1 MIKKDI
7 LSTPKHGWCNF
18 HLADEEKEFNA
29 ALSYLTDVMYDTLKM
44 CLTYLQTGAAAVMYD
59 REGEGTF
66 LFVISDYDVY
76 ILDEN
81 LTGGMVHFENLRA
94 DDICENILGCYYAD
108 TIGWLNFANMN
119 EQSEKE
125 YEKVFVK
132 SSTGFYKTPEG
143 MPNGATVPTI
153 KLMLENSFPLP
164 VKAAGG
170 VRTYEEAVEMIQLGV
185 KRIGTSA
192 AKAIVTGEISNSDY

>member
-1 MIKKDI
+1 MSKKDI
-7 LSTPKHGWCNF
+7 LSTPKHGWCSF

-81 LTGGMVHFENLRA
+81 LSGGMVHFENLRA
-94 DDICENILGCYYAD
+94 NDICENILGCYYAD

-125 YEKVFVK
+125 YEKYENGEATEVHGMVK
-132 SSTGFYKTPEG
+132 EIRKLLNERTGRKSKWTEIRCDF
-143 MPNGATVPTI
+143 
-153 KLMLENSFPLP
+153 FD
-164 VKAAGG
+164 
-170 VRTYEEAVEMIQLGV
+170 EE
-185 KRIGTSA
+185 
-192 AKAIVTGEISNSDY
+192 